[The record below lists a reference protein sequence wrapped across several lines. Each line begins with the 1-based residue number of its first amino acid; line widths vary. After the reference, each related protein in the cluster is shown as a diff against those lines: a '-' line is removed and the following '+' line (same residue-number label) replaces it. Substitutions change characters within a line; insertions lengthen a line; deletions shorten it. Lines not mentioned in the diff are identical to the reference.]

1 MTLQRKMSI
10 AFVPVMLV
18 VAGVVI
24 FLAYIFTRQILSD
37 NAYREAKEIATRYAS
52 EVSRQLEKPMDVART
67 LAQSFET
74 AGSLPA
80 KERRSAL
87 SAMLKSSLEGNKD
100 FLAVWTVY
108 EPNALDSMDKEF
120 IDTPGNNEKGRFTA
134 VWSRSA
140 NGQQEISNSTEDD
153 LASQNYY
160 RVPFKTHAEAAL
172 QPYLDN
178 YADDQAKILMTSC
191 IAPIFA
197 ADGTFIGV
205 VGIDID
211 LATITALLASLHP
224 YGTGYAF
231 LAGNTGDVIAHPD
244 ASLITKSY
252 LPTVAALT
260 AAPLKSAIAEGREFE
275 EKRPAQ
281 EGKGAAYV
289 VYTPV
294 RIGSAPS
301 PWSFG
306 VSLPMDKVMSQVNT
320 LVLILDAALILLL
333 AVTWVA
339 MVLIVRF
346 LTRPLVKAVQVTDRL
361 AEGDLTQS
369 LADTGRDEV
378 GAIARAINN
387 MTTRLNE
394 MMRQITDAARQVA
407 AASGLISES
416 AGKVAAESRSQA
428 STLEMTSVSVEELSI
443 SVEQVST
450 RARTQASAVGQS
462 MEGMQKLES
471 AMTRVVE
478 TLSSVATAGTEAM
491 ARAKQGAE
499 SVTHVVSV
507 IQSIAESSEKI
518 AGIVTVISDIAD
530 QTNLLALNASIEAAR
545 AGENGRG
552 FAVVADEVS
561 KLADRSASSAKEI
574 DSLISRSG
582 KTVVSGVQIARESLS
597 AMDAIIGGSQRTS
610 SMLNELGREIEKGVA
625 ATRGVSG
632 ALREISEISQSIAA
646 STGEQSTGARQVA
659 EAIENVNGL
668 TQDASGEAEQMSA
681 ATEQLTALA
690 RSLQEL
696 VEQFKLSGGATADG
710 GGLNATADGGRDQSS
725 RNLIVKRVPESL

>member
-24 FLAYIFTRQILSD
+24 FLAYIFTRQILAD
-37 NAYREAKEIATRYAS
+37 NAYKEAKDIAARYAS
-52 EVSRQLEKPMDVART
+52 EVSRQLERPMDIART

-74 AGSLPA
+74 AGALPA

-87 SAMLKSSLEGNKD
+87 SPMLRRALEGNKD

-108 EPNALDSMDKEF
+108 EPNALDGMDKDF
-120 IDTPGNNEKGRFTA
+120 VDAPGSNEKGRFTA
-134 VWSRSA
+134 CWSRA
-140 NGQQEISNSTEDD
+140 AGQPEISITSEDD
-153 LASQNYY
+153 AAHRDYY
-160 RVPFKTHAEAAL
+160 QVPLTTHKETAL

-178 YADDQAKILMTSC
+178 YTDDQAKILMTSC

-231 LAGNTGDVIAHPD
+231 LVGNTADVIAHPD

-252 LPTVAALT
+252 LPSVDAVTGAT
-260 AAPLKSAIAEGREFE
+260 LKKAITEGREFE
-275 EKRPAQ
+275 ENRRAQ
-281 EGKGAAYV
+281 AGKGASYV

-294 RIGSAPS
+294 RIGGAPM

-306 VSLPMDKVMSQVNT
+306 VALPMDKVMSQVNT
-320 LVLILDAALILLL
+320 LVLVLDAALVLLL
-333 AVTWVA
+333 AVTWIA

-346 LTRPLVKAVQVTDRL
+346 LTRPLVKAVQVTNKL

-387 MTTRLNE
+387 MTGRLND

-407 AASGLISES
+407 AASGQISES
-416 AGKVAAESRSQA
+416 AGKVASESRTEA

-450 RARTQASAVGQS
+450 RARTQASSVEQS
-462 MEGMQKLES
+462 MQDMQKLEN
-471 AMTRVVE
+471 AMKRVVE
-478 TLSSVATAGTEAM
+478 TLSSVAAAGTEAM
-491 ARAKQGAE
+491 AKAKQGAE

-574 DSLISRSG
+574 DALISRSG

-610 SMLNELGREIEKGVA
+610 SMLDDLGREIAHGVE

-668 TQDASGEAEQMSA
+668 TQNASGEAEQMSA
-681 ATEQLTALA
+681 ATKQLTALA

-696 VEQFKLSGGATADG
+696 VEQFRLSGNSGENHGTE
-710 GGLNATADGGRDQSS
+710 
-725 RNLIVKRVPESL
+725 VVPRRTVAAR